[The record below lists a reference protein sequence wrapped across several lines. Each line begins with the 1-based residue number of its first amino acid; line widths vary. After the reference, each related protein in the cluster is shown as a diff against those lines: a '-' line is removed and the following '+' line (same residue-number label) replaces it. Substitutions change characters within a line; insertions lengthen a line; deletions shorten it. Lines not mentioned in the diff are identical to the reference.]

1 MPLANI
7 GCVWVAGRYAL
18 WVSIISMVLGM
29 LTKSF
34 QMIAMTIMS
43 DTGTEPRDWQ
53 REDEEER
60 YTDGGGGGSAIPR
73 GSLAAAVAR
82 IEREL
87 AHAGVGGG
95 GAGDG
100 GGVSTASGA
109 FSSIRIPR
117 WMRIASVARSGGD
130 PDPSATAAADD
141 AAAAAAAAAA
151 DAAASLAGGRDAGG
165 GDFLN
170 PGRSSARPLDPHRSL
185 HRGSEE
191 EGGAV
196 PYGSRGGGGGVG
208 GGRVPSGWRLSAGE
222 TSMVRAPRAAG
233 GGAE

>member
-1 MPLANI
+1 MTLANI

-60 YTDGGGGGSAIPR
+60 YSDGGSGGSAIPR

-87 AHAGVGGG
+87 AHVGVGGG
-95 GAGDG
+95 GGGGGGGA

-109 FSSIRIPR
+109 FSSLRIPR
-117 WMRIASVARSGGD
+117 WMRIASVARGGGD
-130 PDPSATAAADD
+130 PDPSATAAA
-141 AAAAAAAAAA
+141 
-151 DAAASLAGGRDAGG
+151 AASFAGGRDADGG
-165 GDFLN
+165 EFLN
-170 PGRSSARPLDPHRSL
+170 PGRTSARPLDPHRSL

-191 EGGAV
+191 EGAV
-196 PYGSRGGGGGVG
+196 PHGSRGG
-208 GGRVPSGWRLSAGE
+208 GGRVPSGWRLSAGQ
-222 TSMVRAPRAAG
+222 TSMVRAPRAVG

>member
-18 WVSIISMVLGM
+18 GVSIISMVLGM

-100 GGVSTASGA
+100 GGGGAGGVSTASGA

-130 PDPSATAAADD
+130 PDPSATAAA
-141 AAAAAAAAAA
+141 AAA
-151 DAAASLAGGRDAGG
+151 DAASLASGRDAGG
-165 GDFLN
+165 GEFLN
-170 PGRSSARPLDPHRSL
+170 PGRTSARPLDPHRSL

-191 EGGAV
+191 EGAV
-196 PYGSRGGGGGVG
+196 PYGSRGG

>member
-1 MPLANI
+1 
-7 GCVWVAGRYAL
+7 VAGRYAL
-18 WVSIISMVLGM
+18 CVSIISMVLGM

-100 GGVSTASGA
+100 AGGVSTASGA

-117 WMRIASVARSGGD
+117 WMRIASVARGGGD
-130 PDPSATAAADD
+130 LDPSATAAA
-141 AAAAAAAAAA
+141 AAAA
-151 DAAASLAGGRDAGG
+151 DPAADPASLAGGRDAGG
-165 GDFLN
+165 GEFLN
-170 PGRSSARPLDPHRSL
+170 PGRASARPLDPHRSL

-191 EGGAV
+191 EGGAA
-196 PYGSRGGGGGVG
+196 PYGSRGA